1 MAADREEIV
10 ISTELTD
17 AIPDE
22 LAQQWEALIYE
33 NNKLKKINGVLMR
46 RVEMGWGNHS
56 DAYESFQ
63 SAALLADKVKSRT
76 LELNQLLNQLTET
89 NRQLNKTKQESE
101 IAQQRLI
108 DAIESSAEGFVL
120 FDRDKRMVLAN
131 SRFMEFWNTTDV
143 TVEPGKTTLPEMID
157 KLVKAGLFNPKA
169 PSHKKPKIRTSQ
181 SMNGVF
187 RLNDGRWIQM
197 TQRSTKDAGWVIR
210 YSDITDAKGD
220 PRISE
225 TATVEEEH
233 NWTQLTLDNM
243 SVGIAMVDAG
253 GCVKTWNQRFLELTC
268 IPMTQGLRG
277 ANFEKLIQQAK
288 LNPILGQA
296 PPPRTLESAI
306 YDEHQFLINKREILI
321 RRKLLNDGSFISS
334 YTDITERSRN
344 EGALLESEKRIR
356 LITDAFPA
364 IIYYV
369 NKNLCYD
376 FANRAFE
383 EWHGCR
389 RSDVID
395 KSMQQLLGNQEFAK
409 HEQYIKQALNGQSVN
424 FEIQITRGESENLSY
439 FRKNFV
445 PHFDENGSVIGF
457 FALEQDIS
465 QQRRTSEALR
475 QSYEHMEKRVFERT
489 RELTKINEL
498 LKKENLERKLA
509 EAKLIQAKRA
519 ADEANESKTKFLAA
533 TSHDLLQ
540 PVNAARL
547 FASALSEKKLPE
559 NITRLVNSLNHSLD
573 DVESLI
579 GALVDI
585 SKLDAGVVKSSPEIF
600 QANDLL
606 SILAQEFDPQARLR
620 QIDFHYVPCRLS
632 VNTDSQL
639 LARILRNF
647 LSNAIRYTE
656 KGRILLGCRR
666 RGNHL
671 EIQVIDTGVG
681 IPNDKVREIFKE
693 FMRLDGDGQNHDKG
707 LGLGLAIVDKI
718 SGVLNHQVLVSSEYG
733 RGSSFSILVPVV
745 SPDQASQVIPKV
757 NLQKFEPGH
766 NARILVI
773 ENDQSICEGMCNLL
787 GGWGYEVL
795 SANDPAEFEEN
806 SALLEPSPDL
816 IVADYHLDHGQT
828 GVDAIH
834 QVNSIIGHELPV
846 IMITANYSIELRNQM
861 RESGYTLLNKPV
873 KPIKLRSALNH
884 LLS

>member
-1 MAADREEIV
+1 MAADREEIDS
-10 ISTELTD
+10 STELTD

-33 NNKLKKINGVLMR
+33 NNKLKKINSVLMR

-63 SAALLADKVKSRT
+63 SAALLTDKVKSRT

-89 NRQLNKTKQESE
+89 NRQLNRARQESE
-101 IAQQRLI
+101 IAQQRLV
-108 DAIESSAEGFVL
+108 DAIESSTEGFVL
-120 FDRDKRMVLAN
+120 FDKDKRMVLAN

-143 TVEPGKTTLPEMID
+143 TVDPGKTTLPEMID
-157 KLVKAGLFNPKA
+157 KLIKAGLFDPKA
-169 PSHKKPKIRTSQ
+169 SSHKKPKISTSQ
-181 SMNGVF
+181 PMNGVF

-197 TQRSTKDAGWVIR
+197 IQRSTKDAGCVIR
-210 YSDITDAKGD
+210 YSDITDAQGD
-220 PRISE
+220 PRIS
-225 TATVEEEH
+225 TTDAAEEEQK
-233 NWTQLTLDNM
+233 WTQLAFDNM
-243 SVGIAMVDAG
+243 SVGIAMVDIN
-253 GCVKTWNQRFLELTC
+253 GCVKTWNRRFLELTR
-268 IPMTQGLRG
+268 IPMGQSLRG
-277 ANFEKLIQQAK
+277 ANFEYLIQQAK
-288 LNPILGQA
+288 LNPILGQ
-296 PPPRTLESAI
+296 PPPPGTLEPGI
-306 YDEHQFLINKREILI
+306 YDEHQFLINNHEILI
-321 RRKLLNDGSFISS
+321 RRKLLTDGSFLTT

-356 LITDAFPA
+356 LITDAVPA

-369 NKNLCYD
+369 NKELNYE

-389 RSDVID
+389 RSDVIN
-395 KSMQQLLGNQEFAK
+395 KAMQQLLGEQEFTK
-409 HEQYIKQALNGQSVN
+409 HQQYIKQALNGQSVN
-424 FEIQITRGESENLSY
+424 FEIQITRGEAQNLSY

-445 PHFDENGSVIGF
+445 PHFDENGRVIGF

-489 RELTKINEL
+489 RELTKTNEL

-547 FASALSEKKLPE
+547 FASALSEKTLPD
-559 NITRLVNSLNHSLD
+559 NITQLVNSLNHSLD

-600 QANDLL
+600 QADDLL
-606 SILAQEFDPQARLR
+606 NILAQEFDPQAQLR
-620 QIDFHYVPCRLS
+620 QIEFRYVPRRLS
-632 VNTDSQL
+632 INTDSQL

-656 KGRILLGCRR
+656 KGRILLGSRR
-666 RGNHL
+666 RRDHL

-681 IPNDKVREIFKE
+681 IPKDKVREIFKE
-693 FMRLDGDGQNHDKG
+693 FMRLDGEGQKYDKG

-718 SGVLNHQVLVSSEYG
+718 SGVLNHQVLVASEYG
-733 RGSSFSILVPVV
+733 RGSCFSILVPIVN
-745 SPDQASQVIPKV
+745 SEQASQFTPKV
-757 NLQKFEPGH
+757 SVQKFESGH

-773 ENDQSICEGMCNLL
+773 DNDQSICEGMCNLL

-795 SANDPAEFEEN
+795 SANDPAEFQEN
-806 SALLEPSPDL
+806 SALLEPRPDL

-834 QVNSIIGHELPV
+834 QINSIVGHELPV

-861 RESGYTLLNKPV
+861 RQSGYTLLNKPV